1 LSQSFSK
8 GKGPGVK
15 NIKAILA
22 FFVGVRDALKISL
35 ITTREA
41 ISSSVSSL
49 VGAGGSQSVR
59 TWHPLE
65 ENT

>member
-1 LSQSFSK
+1 M
-8 GKGPGVK
+8 
-15 NIKAILA
+15 KAILA
-22 FFVGVRDALKISL
+22 FFVGVKEALKISL

-49 VGAGGSQSVR
+49 AGAGGSQSVR
-59 TWHPLE
+59 AWHPLE